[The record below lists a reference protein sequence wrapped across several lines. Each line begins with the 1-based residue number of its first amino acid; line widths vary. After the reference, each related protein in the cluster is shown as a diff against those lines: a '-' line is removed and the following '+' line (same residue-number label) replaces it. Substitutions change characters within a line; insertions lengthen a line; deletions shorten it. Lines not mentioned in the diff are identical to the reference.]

1 MEAMKSLFVEE
12 GEVTREEL
20 YRRCVDLISHDEST
34 SLDELVGGPL
44 TLAQFREIREESPSL
59 AETIWDLLDEHDWEY
74 DSPVRERWSSL
85 DLDEIPGILDPE
97 EKEDWEDEDWE
108 DEEREN

>member
-34 SLDELVGGPL
+34 SLDELVGGSL